1 LVIPVVGPLGVVGV
15 EIVSGI
21 EKLAV
26 TVLFPLIVRV
36 IGLVVPVTLPLQLL
50 KV

>member
-1 LVIPVVGPLGVVGV
+1 LVVPFVGPLGVVGV
-15 EIVSGI
+15 EIVSGL

-26 TVLFPLIVRV
+26 AVLFASIIKV
-36 IGLVVPVTLPLQLL
+36 IGLVVPVTFPLQLL